1 MVVRAAIWLGEFS
14 ISGSEARNV
23 SEQNEGKEGIESVA
37 EQAVGEEV
45 SGGIFINPV
54 VFRAAAILIIGF
66 SLLGIFAPDQVG
78 EAFDAIQSFIVVY
91 FGWLYI
97 LAVGFILIF
106 VVGLGLSRYGNI
118 RLGPNDSRPE
128 YSNLTWFSMLFSAG
142 MGIGLL
148 FYSVAEPILHY
159 SSPPNGEG
167 MTIESAKE
175 AMNLTFFH
183 WGLHPWAVYT
193 LVGLSLGY
201 FAYRRGHPL
210 TIRSAFF
217 PLLGEHTYGWAG
229 NVIDIIASVS
239 TLFGVATSL
248 GLGAMQVNAGFNHV
262 FDVPEA
268 TGIQIVLI
276 AAITAV
282 ATVSV
287 ITGINVG
294 IRRLS
299 EFNIIAAGV
308 LILFVLLVG
317 PTVFL
322 ARMFVQSSG
331 HYLQNLPSTTLWT
344 ATFQGP
350 DWQGAWTIFYWGW
363 WIAWSPFVGMF
374 IARVSR
380 GRTIREF
387 IFGVLLCPTVATFAW
402 LSIFGGTALFEEIY
416 GVGRIVEAVEESV
429 PVALFQMFETLPL
442 ATIASVL
449 ATIVIISFFVTSS
462 DSASLVIN
470 IITSGGHPNPPIPQR
485 IFWAILEGVVAAVLL
500 LAGGLVA
507 LQTAAIT
514 TALPFCVMLLVMCYS
529 IVKGLQQ
536 ERAIHRRPTF
546 EPPDDYTPK
555 ADQEAAAS

>member
-1 MVVRAAIWLGEFS
+1 M
-14 ISGSEARNV
+14 SEHSNNNDAH
-23 SEQNEGKEGIESVA
+23 SVKD
-37 EQAVGEEV
+37 QAVGE
-45 SGGIFINPV
+45 SCGGIFINPT
-54 VFRAAAILIIGF
+54 VFRFSAALIIGF
-66 SLLGIFAPDQVG
+66 SLLGIMAPGRVG
-78 EAFDAIQSFIVVY
+78 AAFDAIQTFIVVY

-97 LAVGFILIF
+97 GAVGFILVF

-128 YSNLTWFSMLFSAG
+128 YSNLTWFAMLFSAG

-159 SSPPNGEG
+159 SNPPKGDG
-167 MTIESAKE
+167 MTIDAAKQ

-217 PLLGEHTYGWAG
+217 PILGRHIYGWAG
-229 NVIDIIASVS
+229 NTIDIIASVS

-248 GLGAMQVNAGFNHV
+248 GLGAMQVNAGFGYV
-262 FDVPEA
+262 FNIPEA
-268 TGIQIVLI
+268 TGIQVALI
-276 AAITAV
+276 AIITLA

-287 ITGINVG
+287 VTGVNVG

-299 EFNIIAAGV
+299 ELNIIIAAILV
-308 LILFVLLVG
+308 LFVLIAG
-317 PTVFL
+317 PTAFL
-322 ARMFVQSSG
+322 ARVLIQSSG
-331 HYLQNLPSTTLWT
+331 HYIQHLAETTLWT
-344 ATFQGP
+344 AAFDKP

-363 WIAWSPFVGMF
+363 WIAWAPFVGMF

-380 GRTIREF
+380 GRTMREF
-387 IFGVLLCPTVATFAW
+387 IFGVLLCPTIATFVW
-402 LSIFGGTALFEEIY
+402 LSVFGGTALFEEIY
-416 GVGRIVEAVEESV
+416 GAGGITQAVEESV
-429 PVALFQMFETLPL
+429 PVALFQMFQRLPL
-442 ATIASVL
+442 ATLASML
-449 ATIVIISFFVTSS
+449 ATLVIISFFITSS

-485 IFWAILEGVVAAVLL
+485 IFWALLEGVVAAILL
-500 LAGGLVA
+500 LAGGLIA

-514 TALPFCVMLLVMCYS
+514 TALPFCVMLLAMCYS
-529 IVKGLQQ
+529 VLKGLAQ
-536 ERAIHRRPTF
+536 ERPIHQRPVF
-546 EPPDDYTPK
+546 EPPDDF
-555 ADQEAAAS
+555 AE